1 MNKFRTKIFAEMLR
15 LGTAGLML
23 LAAAGV
29 ARAQTLP
36 EQTLSVQTSPVQ
48 ASSGQTGDDGKLTM
62 RHAVTLALQNSRDLA
77 LARVQYTVAL
87 NQTSLDRA
95 AFLPNVYTGSG
106 AAYTS
111 GFPSLGGSPPAVFQ
125 MNYDQ
130 AVFNPALKAQQQAA
144 EEHAKTMKLE
154 VDRTR
159 DDVIVRTASAYLEL
173 AKVRH
178 SLELLRGEQASAEKI
193 LSVTQERVQANQELS
208 IEVTRSQLT
217 AARIQERIIKLE
229 GRDEALTQQLRNI
242 TGLPD
247 GAAIEVRPEDPG
259 FETDL
264 QDAQILDLGMHSDR
278 DIQEAEND
286 RLARQ
291 HILHGAK
298 LGYFPTLSV
307 LGQFSVLSK
316 SNNYLDF
323 YKKFERNNG
332 SVGIQLT
339 IPIFSSKTRATIAL
353 AKSELSAS
361 ELALGNKRQQ
371 VRLDLLQ
378 KQRNVRELD
387 ATREVARLDLKL
399 SQESL
404 QLLQAKFD
412 EGRANLRD
420 MENARLDENDKWV
433 AFLDADFA
441 RQQGQLT
448 LLQATGQLAKVFQ

>member
-1 MNKFRTKIFAEMLR
+1 MSKAKTKKIRKVVPFLASALVL
-15 LGTAGLML
+15 LGA
-23 LAAAGV
+23 V
-29 ARAQTLP
+29 SSARAQVAP
-36 EQTLSVQTSPVQ
+36 AEPV
-48 ASSGQTGDDGKLTM
+48 DNGKLTM

-130 AVFNPALKAQQQAA
+130 AIFNPALKAQQQAA

-178 SLELLRGEQASAEKI
+178 SLELLRGEQASSEKI

-247 GAAIEVRPEDPG
+247 GEAIEVQPEDPG

-264 QDAQILDLGMHSDR
+264 QDAQILDLGLHSDR

-339 IPIFSSKTRATIAL
+339 IPIFSSKTRATVAL

-420 MENARLDENDKWV
+420 IENARLDENDKWV

>member
-1 MNKFRTKIFAEMLR
+1 MSKAKTKKIRKVVPFLASALVL
-15 LGTAGLML
+15 LGAVGS
-23 LAAAGV
+23 V
-29 ARAQTLP
+29 RAQVAP
-36 EQTLSVQTSPVQ
+36 AQPV
-48 ASSGQTGDDGKLTM
+48 DNGKLTM
-62 RHAVTLALQNSRDLA
+62 RHAVTLALQNSRDLV

-95 AFLPNVYTGSG
+95 AFLPNIYTGSG

-130 AVFNPALKAQQQAA
+130 AIFNPALKAQQQAA

-178 SLELLRGEQASAEKI
+178 SLELLRGEQASSEKI

-247 GAAIEVRPEDPG
+247 GEAIEVQPEDPG

-264 QDAQILDLGMHSDR
+264 QEAQILDWGMHSDR

-339 IPIFSSKTRATIAL
+339 IPIFSSKTRATVAL

-399 SQESL
+399 SRNRCNCCKRNSMR
-404 QLLQAKFD
+404 
-412 EGRANLRD
+412 EGRTCATSKTRGWTRTTNGWPFWTPISRVNKAN
-420 MENARLDENDKWV
+420 
-433 AFLDADFA
+433 
-441 RQQGQLT
+441 
-448 LLQATGQLAKVFQ
+448 

>member
-1 MNKFRTKIFAEMLR
+1 MSKAKTKKIRKVVPFLASALVL
-15 LGTAGLML
+15 LGAVGS
-23 LAAAGV
+23 V
-29 ARAQTLP
+29 RAQVAP
-36 EQTLSVQTSPVQ
+36 AQPV
-48 ASSGQTGDDGKLTM
+48 DNGKLTM
-62 RHAVTLALQNSRDLA
+62 RHAVTLALQNSRDLV

-130 AVFNPALKAQQQAA
+130 AIFNPALKAQQQAA

-178 SLELLRGEQASAEKI
+178 SLELLRGEQASSEKI

-247 GAAIEVRPEDPG
+247 GEAIEVQPEDPG

-264 QDAQILDLGMHSDR
+264 QEAQILDWGMHSDR

-339 IPIFSSKTRATIAL
+339 IPIFSSKTRATVAL

-420 MENARLDENDKWV
+420 IENARLDENDKWV

>member
-1 MNKFRTKIFAEMLR
+1 MSKAKTKKIRKVVPFLASALVL
-15 LGTAGLML
+15 LGAVGS
-23 LAAAGV
+23 V
-29 ARAQTLP
+29 RAQVAP
-36 EQTLSVQTSPVQ
+36 AQTV
-48 ASSGQTGDDGKLTM
+48 DNGKLTM

-95 AFLPNVYTGSG
+95 AFLPNIYTGSG

-130 AVFNPALKAQQQAA
+130 AIFNPALKAQQQAA

-178 SLELLRGEQASAEKI
+178 SLELLRGEQASSEKI

-217 AARIQERIIKLE
+217 GARIQERIIKLE

-247 GAAIEVRPEDPG
+247 GEAIEVQPEDPG

-264 QDAQILDLGMHSDR
+264 QDAQILDLGLHSDR

-339 IPIFSSKTRATIAL
+339 IPIFSSKTRATVAL

-420 MENARLDENDKWV
+420 IENARLDENDKWV

>member
-1 MNKFRTKIFAEMLR
+1 MNRIEMTKFHAF
-15 LGTAGLML
+15 
-23 LAAAGV
+23 
-29 ARAQTLP
+29 ARAVICALV
-36 EQTLSVQTSPVQ
+36 LC
-48 ASSGQTGDDGKLTM
+48 AMTGSAGAQSQGDGSLTM

-87 NQTSLDRA
+87 NQTAVDRS
-95 AFLPNVYTGSG
+95 AFRPNLYTGSG

-130 AVFNPALKAQQQAA
+130 AIFNPALKAQQQAA

-159 DDVIVRTASAYLEL
+159 DDVIVRTACAYLEL

-178 SLELLRGEQASAEKI
+178 SLELLRSEQASSDKI
-193 LSVTQERVQANQELS
+193 LQVTRERVQANQELS

-229 GRDEALTQQLRNI
+229 GRDEALTQQMRNL

-247 GAAIEVRPEDPG
+247 GQAIEVQPEEPG
-259 FETDL
+259 FASEL
-264 QDAQILDLGMHSDR
+264 QDAQLLDLAMHSDR
-278 DIQEAEND
+278 DLQEAEND

-307 LGQFSVLSK
+307 LGQFSILSK
-316 SNNYLDF
+316 SNNYLEF

-339 IPIFSSKTRATIAL
+339 IPIFSAKTRANIEL
-353 AKSELSAS
+353 AKSELNAS

-371 VRLDLLQ
+371 VRLDLQQ

-387 ATREVARLDLKL
+387 ASMEVARLDLKL
-399 SQESL
+399 AQESL

-412 EGRANLRD
+412 QGRANLRD
-420 MENARLDENDKWV
+420 IENARLDESDKWV

>member
-1 MNKFRTKIFAEMLR
+1 MSKAKTKKIRKVVPFLASALVL
-15 LGTAGLML
+15 LGAVGS
-23 LAAAGV
+23 V
-29 ARAQTLP
+29 RAQVAP
-36 EQTLSVQTSPVQ
+36 AQTV
-48 ASSGQTGDDGKLTM
+48 DNGKLTM
-62 RHAVTLALQNSRDLA
+62 RHAVTLALQNSRDLV

-130 AVFNPALKAQQQAA
+130 AIFNPALKAQQQAA

-178 SLELLRGEQASAEKI
+178 SLELLRGEQASSEKI

-217 AARIQERIIKLE
+217 GARIQERIIKLE

-242 TGLPD
+242 TGLAD
-247 GAAIEVRPEDPG
+247 GEAIEVQPEDPG

-278 DIQEAEND
+278 DIPEAEND

-291 HILHGAK
+291 HILRGAK

-339 IPIFSSKTRATIAL
+339 IPIFSSKTRATVAL

-420 MENARLDENDKWV
+420 IENARLDENDKWV